1 MLGPD
6 QNPQLLLSGLQAERE
21 AELLGACPVR
31 GDVLARSWQ
40 KKSGNPALRHSNSP
54 SCLLRNFQRAQA
66 PQMLTVQRY
75 NIQERLCSELENDAF
90 YLPST
95 CKDVQGPLENFPNP
109 SSSSSREKGGR
120 PGAGGNLGLREA
132 SQASV
137 SLRFSCT
144 FTT

>member
-1 MLGPD
+1 
-6 QNPQLLLSGLQAERE
+6 
-21 AELLGACPVR
+21 
-31 GDVLARSWQ
+31 
-40 KKSGNPALRHSNSP
+40 
-54 SCLLRNFQRAQA
+54 
-66 PQMLTVQRY
+66 MLTVQRY

-120 PGAGGNLGLREA
+120 PGAGGIMGLREA
-132 SQASV
+132 SRASV